1 VLIFQNGGKTRGK
14 KDRMKGKSMKDAKK
28 DRKEYSQ
35 EEREEKEK
43 KERMK
48 QRKKGRT
55 LKSEEK
61 CKGGRNRSRKNQ
73 QVVCA
78 FITRQH
84 IGVLPESKAV
94 KT

>member
-1 VLIFQNGGKTRGK
+1 MLIFQNGGKTRGK

-55 LKSEEK
+55 LKSEENVREEEI
-61 CKGGRNRSRKNQ
+61 GPERINRW
-73 QVVCA
+73 C
-78 FITRQH
+78 
-84 IGVLPESKAV
+84 VLSL
-94 KT
+94 

>member
-1 VLIFQNGGKTRGK
+1 
-14 KDRMKGKSMKDAKK
+14 MKDAKK

-48 QRKKGRT
+48 QRQKGRT

-61 CKGGRNRSRKNQ
+61 CKGGRNGSRENQ

-78 FITRQH
+78 FIIRQH
-84 IGVLPESKAV
+84 IGVLSESKAV